1 MWLLPAILILAGS
14 ALAQETPKVEISGS
28 YSFLRFGANQN
39 GASFSVA
46 GNVNSWFGVVGDF
59 GFYHSSFQGIP
70 AIGLGTSIGLN
81 TDSFLFGPRFSMR
94 SNRKVTPF
102 GQVLVGGAHLSAGTN
117 GISAA
122 ITPFAVSTGGGVD
135 FAVAPHIALR
145 PQFDYILMR
154 YNGSTQTGF
163 RVSFGVV
170 FGLGSR

>member
-1 MWLLPAILILAGS
+1 
-14 ALAQETPKVEISGS
+14 
-28 YSFLRFGANQN
+28 
-39 GASFSVA
+39 
-46 GNVNSWFGVVGDF
+46 
-59 GFYHSSFQGIP
+59 
-70 AIGLGTSIGLN
+70 
-81 TDSFLFGPRFSMR
+81 MR

-117 GISAA
+117 GISAST
-122 ITPFAVSTGGGVD
+122 TPFAVSTGGGVD